1 MQNLVWKNDKNI
13 TTNLVEGGF
22 KSEREIEEYLCNTGE
37 FIDDDVFIIRN
48 QIRAGN
54 QRDIPD
60 ILAVDNDGNII
71 IMELKNT
78 TVDEDIL
85 PQVLKYAIWAKTNPD
100 SVKSLWLETK
110 NRPDDLIIDWDN
122 LSIKIVVIAPKIKK
136 SVVRVADAINYELE
150 LIEIKKFFDGKNEF
164 VLMSKIED
172 DKEYKNKITTK
183 GKVEY
188 NEEFYKS
195 ERNPNSVSGFLTVE
209 KKIEKYCA
217 DKKWDLQ
224 RNRNRSYIGF
234 KHDTRLVFGI
244 HWLGT
249 LSFGLFFRIPKS
261 VAMNTKIKGIE
272 LLRYED
278 KWKQAVYIIDGKIN
292 LKDFDK
298 VFQAAYKNIVK

>member
-13 TTNLVEGGF
+13 TTNLAEGGF
-22 KSEREIEEYLCNTGE
+22 NSEREIEEYLCNTGE
-37 FIDDDVFIIRN
+37 FIDDIFIISN

-54 QRDIPD
+54 QVDIPD

-85 PQVLKYAIWAKTNPD
+85 PQVLKYAIWAETNPD

-110 NRPDDLIIDWDN
+110 NRPDDISIDWDN

-150 LIEIKKFFDGKNEF
+150 LIEIKKFVDGKNEF
-164 VLMSKIED
+164 VLMDKVED

-195 ERNPNSVSGFLTVE
+195 ERNPNSVSRFLTVE
-209 KKIEKYCA
+209 KKIEKYCT
-217 DKKWDLQ
+217 DMGWNLQ

-234 KHDTRLVFGI
+234 KHGTRLVFGI
-244 HWLGT
+244 DWLGT
-249 LSFGLFFRIPKS
+249 LSFGLFFKIPKS
-261 VAMNTKIKGIE
+261 VALNTRIKGVE
-272 LLRYED
+272 LLRYKEE
-278 KWKQAVYIIDGKIN
+278 WKQAVYKIDDKID
-292 LKDFDK
+292 LKDFDQI
-298 VFQAAYKNIVK
+298 FQAAYKNIVN

>member
-1 MQNLVWKNDKNI
+1 MQNLVWKNDKNV
-13 TTNLVEGGF
+13 TTNLVESRF
-22 KSEREIEEYLCNTGE
+22 SSEREIEEYLCNTGE
-37 FIDDDVFIIRN
+37 FIDDIFIISN

-85 PQVLKYAIWAKTNPD
+85 PQVLKYAIWAETNPD

-110 NRPDDLIIDWDN
+110 NRPDDISIDWDN

-150 LIEIKKFFDGKNEF
+150 LIEIKKFVDGKNEF
-164 VLMSKIED
+164 VLMNKVED

-195 ERNPNSVSGFLTVE
+195 ERNPNSVSRFLIVE
-209 KKIEKYCA
+209 KKIEKYCT
-217 DKKWDLQ
+217 DMGWNLQ

-234 KHDTRLVFGI
+234 KHGTRLVFGI
-244 HWLGT
+244 DWLGT
-249 LSFGLFFRIPKS
+249 LSFGLFFKIPKS
-261 VAMNTKIKGIE
+261 VALNTRIKGVE
-272 LLRYED
+272 LLRYKEE
-278 KWKQAVYIIDGKIN
+278 WKQAVYKIDDKID
-292 LKDFDK
+292 LKDFDQI
-298 VFQAAYKNIVK
+298 FQAAYKNIVN